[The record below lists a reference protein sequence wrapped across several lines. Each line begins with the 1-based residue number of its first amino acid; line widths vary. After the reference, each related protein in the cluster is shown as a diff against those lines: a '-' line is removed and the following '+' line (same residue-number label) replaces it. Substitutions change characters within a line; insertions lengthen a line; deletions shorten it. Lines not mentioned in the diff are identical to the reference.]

1 MEQII
6 EQAAAHSNGH
16 GPSPTLIKDLLV
28 FLIAAGILVPAM
40 RFMKIPT
47 VIGFM
52 LAGLA
57 LGPFALG
64 RLAQD
69 MPVLEFFSISSPEA
83 ALPFAELGVLFLLFL
98 LGVEFSFDRLWAL
111 RKVVVGAGGLQAGLS
126 AVAIAGVG
134 YAFGL
139 DVPVAMILGLALALS
154 STAIV
159 MQVLVESKRAAQPVG
174 RATLSVLL
182 FQDMLVAPILIFVG
196 FAGMKADANMAGV
209 LFDALIR
216 GLIAVAIIYAIGRFL
231 LGRVFHLAAVTG
243 GRDFLMA
250 LTLLTVVGAA
260 AITYS
265 AGLSLA
271 LGAFLAGLLVGETE
285 FKHQTEVDLEP
296 FKGLL
301 LGLFF
306 MTVGMSL
313 NLPEIGEHILW
324 ILLALVSLVAVKV
337 AIAYAACRF
346 FAGNH
351 TLSLEAA
358 LLLAPA
364 GEFAFVVLTA
374 AQAIQAV
381 PNDAA
386 TFVAAVAG
394 LSMLATPILGNLG
407 KRLATRQKSV
417 PGQLPPQMDYEHLTD
432 HVILAGYGRVG
443 QSIARLLAEEDAA
456 IIALDREPDKIR
468 LAREAGLH
476 AYVGDAARPEFLKA
490 AGVHRAA
497 MLIVTVDDADRAEA
511 MVRTALELRP
521 ELMILARAHD
531 GDHMIRLTAAGA
543 DHVVPEAIE
552 SGLQMVR
559 IALEVFG
566 YDTETVRARIAQAR
580 DEEYRRA

>member
-6 EQAAAHSNGH
+6 ENTAAGH

-40 RFMKIPT
+40 RWLKVPA
-47 VIGFM
+47 VIGFI

-69 MPVLEFFSISSPEA
+69 YPVLQFFSISSAEA

-98 LGVEFSFDRLWAL
+98 LGVEFSFEKLWAL
-111 RKVVVGAGGLQAGLS
+111 RRVVLGAGGLQSALS
-126 AVAIAGVG
+126 AVAIAGVAI
-134 YAFGL
+134 AFGL
-139 DVPVAMILGLALALS
+139 DLPVAMILGLALALS

-159 MQVLVESKRAAQPVG
+159 MQLLVEEKRAAQPVG
-174 RATLSVLL
+174 RAALGVLL
-182 FQDMLVAPILIFVG
+182 FQDILVAPILIFVG
-196 FAGMKADANMAGV
+196 FAALKTDANMAGV
-209 LFDALIR
+209 LLDALVR
-216 GLIAVAIIYAIGRFL
+216 GFIALVIIWAIGNYL
-231 LGRVFHLAAVTG
+231 LGSVFRLAAASG

-306 MTVGMSL
+306 ITVGMSL
-313 NLPEIGEHILW
+313 NLPVIAAQFGW
-324 ILLALVSLVAVKV
+324 IMLALAGLVAVKV
-337 AIAYAACRF
+337 VIAYAACRL

-351 TLSLEAA
+351 PLSLEAA
-358 LLLAPA
+358 MLLAPA
-364 GEFAFVVLTA
+364 GEFAFVILTA
-374 AQAIQAV
+374 ARAADAIPEAPAV
-381 PNDAA
+381 FAS
-386 TFVAAVAG
+386 AVAG
-394 LSMLATPILGNLG
+394 LSMLVTPLLGQLG
-407 KRLATRQKSV
+407 RRLAQRRA
-417 PGQLPPQMDYEHLTD
+417 GDRGLPQQMDLEHLTG

-443 QSIARLLAEEDAA
+443 QSIARLLADEEAA
-456 IIALDREPDKIR
+456 ILALDREPDKIR
-468 LAREAGLH
+468 IARKGGLH
-476 AYVGDAARPEFLKA
+476 AYVGDAARAEFLNA
-490 AGVHRAA
+490 TGIERAA
-497 MLIVTVDDADRAEA
+497 RLIVTVDDPERAEA
-511 MVRTALELRP
+511 MVRAALAIRP
-521 ELMILARAHD
+521 DLTVLARAHD
-531 GDHMIRLTAAGA
+531 GEHMARLTEAGA

-552 SGLQMVR
+552 SGLQMVQF
-559 IALEVFG
+559 ALEVFG
-566 YDTETVRARIAQAR
+566 YDTETVRDRIAQAR
-580 DEEYRRA
+580 DEEYRKA

>member
-6 EQAAAHSNGH
+6 ENTAAGH

-40 RFMKIPT
+40 RWLKVPA
-47 VIGFM
+47 VIGFI

-69 MPVLEFFSISSPEA
+69 YPVLQFFSISSAEA

-98 LGVEFSFDRLWAL
+98 LGVEFSFEKLWAL
-111 RKVVVGAGGLQAGLS
+111 RRVVLGAGGLQSALS
-126 AVAIAGVG
+126 AVAIAGVAI
-134 YAFGL
+134 AFGL
-139 DVPVAMILGLALALS
+139 DLPVAMILGFALALS

-159 MQVLVESKRAAQPVG
+159 MQLLVEEKRAAQPVG
-174 RATLSVLL
+174 RAALGVLL
-182 FQDMLVAPILIFVG
+182 FQDILVAPILIFVG
-196 FAGMKADANMAGV
+196 FAALKTDANMAGV
-209 LFDALIR
+209 LLDALVR
-216 GLIAVAIIYAIGRFL
+216 GFIALVIIWAIGNYL
-231 LGRVFHLAAVTG
+231 LGSVFRLAAASG

-306 MTVGMSL
+306 ITVGMSL
-313 NLPEIGEHILW
+313 NLPVIAAQFGW
-324 ILLALVSLVAVKV
+324 IMLALAGLVAVKV
-337 AIAYAACRF
+337 VIAYAACRL

-351 TLSLEAA
+351 PLSLEAA

-364 GEFAFVVLTA
+364 GEFAFVILTA
-374 AQAIQAV
+374 AQAADAIPEAPAV
-381 PNDAA
+381 FAS
-386 TFVAAVAG
+386 AVAG
-394 LSMLATPILGNLG
+394 LSMLLTPVLGQLG
-407 KRLATRQKSV
+407 RRLAQR
-417 PGQLPPQMDYEHLTD
+417 GAGDRGLPQQMDLEHLTG

-443 QSIARLLAEEDAA
+443 QSIARLLADEEAA
-456 IIALDREPDKIR
+456 ILALDREPAKIR
-468 LAREAGLH
+468 IARKDGLH
-476 AYVGDAARPEFLKA
+476 AYVGDAARAEFLNA
-490 AGVHRAA
+490 TGIERAA
-497 MLIVTVDDADRAEA
+497 MLIVTVDDPERAEA
-511 MVRTALELRP
+511 MVRAALAIRP
-521 ELMILARAHD
+521 DLTVLARAHD
-531 GDHMIRLTAAGA
+531 GEHMARLTEAGA

-552 SGLQMVR
+552 SGLQMVQF
-559 IALEVFG
+559 ALEVFG
-566 YDTETVRARIAQAR
+566 YDTETVRDRIAQAR
-580 DEEYRRA
+580 DEEYRKA

>member
-1 MEQII
+1 MEQVIDH
-6 EQAAAHSNGH
+6 AAAH

-40 RFMKIPT
+40 RFIRIPT

-64 RLAQD
+64 HLTD
-69 MPVLEFFSISSPEA
+69 EFPVLQYFSISSPES

-98 LGVEFSFDRLWAL
+98 LGVEFSFEKLWAL
-111 RKVVVGAGGLQAGLS
+111 RKVVVGTGGLQATVS
-126 AVAIAGVG
+126 AMVIAGVAV
-134 YAFGL
+134 AFGL
-139 DVPVAMILGLALALS
+139 DLPVAMILGLSLALS

-159 MQVLVESKRAAQPVG
+159 MQVLIEQKRAAQPVG
-174 RATLSVLL
+174 RAALGVLL
-182 FQDMLVAPILIFVG
+182 FQDIMVAPVLIFVG

-209 LFDALIR
+209 LLDALFR
-216 GLIAVAIIYAIGRFL
+216 GLIAIAIIWAIGRYL
-231 LGRVFHLAAVTG
+231 LGRIFRLAAAAG

-313 NLPEIGEHILW
+313 DLPVIADQIGW
-324 ILLALVSLVAVKV
+324 ILLALVALIAVKFAV
-337 AIAYAACRF
+337 AYAACRL

-351 TLSLEAA
+351 ALSLEAA
-358 LLLAPA
+358 LLLASA
-364 GEFAFVVLTA
+364 GEFAFVVLTSA
-374 AQAIQAV
+374 RAIDAV
-381 PNDAA
+381 PGDVV
-386 TFVAAVAG
+386 TFASAVAG
-394 LSMLATPILGNLG
+394 LSML
-407 KRLATRQKSV
+407 LA
-417 PGQLPPQMDYEHLTD
+417 PLLGQLGRHLAKGKKAAESDEPPMMDLEHLTN

-443 QSIARLLAEEDAA
+443 QSIARLLVDEDAA
-456 IIALDREPDKIR
+456 IVAIDREPDKIR
-468 LAREAGLH
+468 MARKAGVH
-476 AYVGDAARPEFLKA
+476 AYVGDAARAEFLTA
-490 AGVHRAA
+490 TGITRAA
-497 MLIVTVDDADRAEA
+497 MLIVTVDDPDRAEA
-511 MVRTALELRP
+511 MVRCALELCP
-521 ELMILARAHD
+521 GLTILARAHD
-531 GDHMIRLTAAGA
+531 GNHMVKLSEAGA
-543 DHVVPEAIE
+543 GYVVPEAIE

-559 IALEVFG
+559 IALEIFG
-566 YDTETVRARIAQAR
+566 YDTETVRSRIAQAR

>member
-1 MEQII
+1 MEQVI
-6 EQAAAHSNGH
+6 EQAAEVASH
-16 GPSPTLIKDLLV
+16 GPSHTLIKDLLV

-40 RFMKIPT
+40 RFIRIPT
-47 VIGFM
+47 VIAFM
-52 LAGLA
+52 VAGLA

-64 RLAQD
+64 RLAQET
-69 MPVLEFFSISSPEA
+69 PVLEYFSISSPEA

-98 LGVEFSFDRLWAL
+98 LGVEFSFEKLWAL

-126 AVAIAGVG
+126 ALVIAGVG
-134 YAFGL
+134 LGFGL
-139 DVPVAMILGLALALS
+139 DLPVAMIIGLALALS

-174 RATLSVLL
+174 RATLGVLL

-196 FAGMKADANMAGV
+196 FAAMKTEANMGGV
-209 LFDALIR
+209 LLDALVR
-216 GLIAVAIIYAIGRFL
+216 GLIAVAVIYALGRFA
-231 LGRVFHLAAVTG
+231 LGRVFHLAAMSG

-313 NLPEIGEHILW
+313 NLTAIALHIGW
-324 ILLALVSLVAVKV
+324 IFAAVTALVVFKV
-337 AIAYAACRF
+337 AIAYLACRL
-346 FAGNH
+346 FAGAH
-351 TLSLEAA
+351 ALSLEAA

-374 AQAIQAV
+374 AQAGQAL
-381 PNDAA
+381 PTD
-386 TFVAAVAG
+386 VAIFASAVAG
-394 LSMLATPILGNLG
+394 LSMLLTPLLGQLG
-407 KRLATRQKSV
+407 LRLARRQKTG
-417 PGQLPPQMDYEHLTD
+417 PGSLPPQMDFSELQG

-443 QSIARLLAEEDAA
+443 QSVARLLAEEDAA
-456 IIALDREPDKIR
+456 LLALDREPDKIK
-468 LAREAGLH
+468 LARAAGLH
-476 AYVGDAARPEFLKA
+476 AYVADAARAEFLRA
-490 AGVHRAA
+490 AGIEEAA
-497 MLIVTVDDADRAEA
+497 MLIVTVDDAARAEQ
-511 MVRTALELRP
+511 MVRAALELRP
-521 ELMILARAHD
+521 DLLVLARAHD
-531 GDHMIRLTAAGA
+531 GDHMVRLVAAGA

-552 SGLQMVR
+552 SGLQMAR

-566 YDTETVRARIAQAR
+566 YDTETVRDRIAVAR

>member
-6 EQAAAHSNGH
+6 ENTAAGH

-40 RFMKIPT
+40 RWMKVPA
-47 VIGFM
+47 VIGFI

-69 MPVLEFFSISSPEA
+69 YPVLQFFSISSAEA

-98 LGVEFSFDRLWAL
+98 LGVEFSFEKLWAL
-111 RKVVVGAGGLQAGLS
+111 RRVVLGAGGLQSALS
-126 AVAIAGVG
+126 AIAIAGVAV
-134 YAFGL
+134 AFGL
-139 DVPVAMILGLALALS
+139 DLPVAMILGFALALS

-159 MQVLVESKRAAQPVG
+159 MQLLVEEKRAAQPVG
-174 RATLSVLL
+174 RAALGVLL
-182 FQDMLVAPILIFVG
+182 FQDILVAPILIFVG
-196 FAGMKADANMAGV
+196 FAALKTDAHMAGV
-209 LFDALIR
+209 LLDALVR
-216 GLIAVAIIYAIGRFL
+216 GFIALVIIWAIGNYL
-231 LGRVFHLAAVTG
+231 LGSVFRLAAASG

-313 NLPEIGEHILW
+313 DLPVIAAQFGW
-324 ILLALVSLVAVKV
+324 ILLALAALVAVKV
-337 AIAYAACRF
+337 AIAYAACRL

-351 TLSLEAA
+351 PLSLEAA

-364 GEFAFVVLTA
+364 GEFAFVILTA
-374 AQAIQAV
+374 ARAADAMPEAPAV
-381 PNDAA
+381 FAS
-386 TFVAAVAG
+386 AVAG
-394 LSMLATPILGNLG
+394 LSMLLTPLLGQLG
-407 KRLATRQKSV
+407 RHLATRR
-417 PGQLPPQMDYEHLTD
+417 GGEGGLPQQMDLEHLTG

-443 QSIARLLAEEDAA
+443 QSIARLLAEEEAA
-456 IIALDREPDKIR
+456 ILALDREPEKIR
-468 LAREAGLH
+468 IARKDGLH
-476 AYVGDAARPEFLKA
+476 AYVGDAARAEFLNA
-490 AGVHRAA
+490 TGIERAA
-497 MLIVTVDDADRAEA
+497 MLIVTVDDPERAEA
-511 MVRTALELRP
+511 MVRAALAIRP
-521 ELMILARAHD
+521 DLTVLARAHD
-531 GDHMIRLTAAGA
+531 GEHMARLTEAGA

-552 SGLQMVR
+552 SGLQMVQF
-559 IALEVFG
+559 ALEVFG
-566 YDTETVRARIAQAR
+566 YDTETVRDRIAQAR
-580 DEEYRRA
+580 DEEYRKA

>member
-1 MEQII
+1 MEHVV
-6 EQAAAHSNGH
+6 EQAAH

-40 RFMKIPT
+40 RFIKIPT
-47 VIGFM
+47 VIAFM

-64 RLAQD
+64 LLAVETPALQY
-69 MPVLEFFSISSPEA
+69 FSISSAQA

-98 LGVEFSFDRLWAL
+98 LGVEFSFERLWAL

-126 AVAIAGVG
+126 AVAIAGAG
-134 YAFGL
+134 IFFGL
-139 DVPVAMILGLALALS
+139 DLPVAMILGFALALS

-174 RATLSVLL
+174 RATLGVLL

-196 FAGMKADANMAGV
+196 FTAMKTEANMAGV
-209 LFDALIR
+209 LVDALFR
-216 GLIAVAIIYAIGRFL
+216 GLIAVGVIYLIGRFL
-231 LGRVFHLAAVTG
+231 LGRVFHLAAISG

-313 NLPEIGEHILW
+313 NIAVILQQIGW
-324 ILLALVSLVAVKV
+324 ILLALAALVLVKLV
-337 AIAYAACRF
+337 IAYLACRF
-346 FAGNH
+346 FAGGH
-351 TLSLEAA
+351 MLSLEAA

-374 AQAIQAV
+374 AQAGQVVAPEEI
-381 PNDAA
+381 
-386 TFVAAVAG
+386 TFVSAVAG
-394 LSMLATPILGNLG
+394 LSMMLTPLLGQLG
-407 KRLATRQKSV
+407 KRLAKRPKA
-417 PGQLPPQMDYEHLTD
+417 GDGNLPPQMDFNELTG

-443 QSIARLLAEEDAA
+443 QSVARLLADEDAA
-456 IIALDREPDKIR
+456 LLALDREPDKIK
-468 LAREAGLH
+468 LARIAGLH
-476 AYVGDAARPEFLKA
+476 AYVADAARPEFLRA
-490 AGVHRAA
+490 AGIENAA

-511 MVRTALELRP
+511 MVRCALEIRP
-521 ELMILARAHD
+521 DLTILARAHD
-531 GDHMIRLTAAGA
+531 GDHMVRLTTAGA

-566 YDTETVRARIAQAR
+566 YDTETVRDRIAVAR

>member
-6 EQAAAHSNGH
+6 ENTTAGH

-40 RFMKIPT
+40 RWLKVPA
-47 VIGFM
+47 VIGFI

-69 MPVLEFFSISSPEA
+69 TPVLEFFSISSAEA

-98 LGVEFSFDRLWAL
+98 LGVEFSFEKLWAL
-111 RKVVVGAGGLQAGLS
+111 RRVVLGAGGLQSALS
-126 AVAIAGVG
+126 AVAVAGV
-134 YAFGL
+134 AIAVGL
-139 DVPVAMILGLALALS
+139 DLPVAMILGLALALS

-159 MQVLVESKRAAQPVG
+159 MQLLVEEKRAAQPVG
-174 RATLSVLL
+174 RAALGVLL
-182 FQDMLVAPILIFVG
+182 FQDILVAPILIFVG
-196 FAGMKADANMAGV
+196 FAALKTDANMAGV
-209 LFDALIR
+209 LLDALVR
-216 GLIAVAIIYAIGRFL
+216 GFIALVIIWAIGNYL
-231 LGRVFHLAAVTG
+231 LGSVFRLAAASG

-306 MTVGMSL
+306 ITVGMSL
-313 NLPEIGEHILW
+313 NLPVIAAQFGW
-324 ILLALVSLVAVKV
+324 IMLALTALVAVKV
-337 AIAYAACRF
+337 VIAYAACRL

-351 TLSLEAA
+351 PLSLEAA

-364 GEFAFVVLTA
+364 GEFAFVILTA
-374 AQAIQAV
+374 ARAADAIPEAPAV
-381 PNDAA
+381 FAS
-386 TFVAAVAG
+386 AVAG
-394 LSMLATPILGNLG
+394 LSMLLTPLLGQLG
-407 KRLATRQKSV
+407 RRLAHRRGGES
-417 PGQLPPQMDYEHLTD
+417 GLPQQMDLEHLTG

-443 QSIARLLAEEDAA
+443 QSVARLLAGEQAA
-456 IIALDREPDKIR
+456 ILALDREPDKIR
-468 LAREAGLH
+468 IARKDGLH
-476 AYVGDAARPEFLKA
+476 AYVGDAARAEFLNA
-490 AGVHRAA
+490 SGIARAA
-497 MLIVTVDDADRAEA
+497 MLIVTVDDPERAEA
-511 MVRTALELRP
+511 MVRAALAVRP
-521 ELMILARAHD
+521 DLTVLARAHD
-531 GDHMIRLTAAGA
+531 GEHMARLTEAGA
-543 DHVVPEAIE
+543 NHVVPEAIE
-552 SGLQMVR
+552 SGLQMVQF
-559 IALEVFG
+559 ALEVFG
-566 YDTETVRARIAQAR
+566 YDTETVRDRIAQAR
-580 DEEYRRA
+580 DEEYRKA

>member
-1 MEQII
+1 MEQVIDHTV
-6 EQAAAHSNGH
+6 AH

-40 RFMKIPT
+40 RFIRIPT

-64 RLAQD
+64 HLTD
-69 MPVLEFFSISSPEA
+69 EFPVLQFFSISSPEA

-98 LGVEFSFDRLWAL
+98 LGVEFSFEKLWAL
-111 RKVVVGAGGLQAGLS
+111 RKVVVGTGGLQAVVS
-126 AVAIAGVG
+126 AMVIAGVAV
-134 YAFGL
+134 AFGL
-139 DVPVAMILGLALALS
+139 DIPVAMILGLALALS

-159 MQVLVESKRAAQPVG
+159 MQVLIEQKRAAQPVG
-174 RATLSVLL
+174 RAALGVLL
-182 FQDMLVAPILIFVG
+182 FQDIMVAPILIFVG

-216 GLIAVAIIYAIGRFL
+216 GLIAIVIIWAIGRYL
-231 LGRVFHLAAVTG
+231 LGRIFRLAAAAG

-313 NLPEIGEHILW
+313 DLPVITGQIGW
-324 ILLALVSLVAVKV
+324 ILLALVALIAVKF
-337 AIAYAACRF
+337 AIAYAACRL

-351 TLSLEAA
+351 ALSLETA
-358 LLLAPA
+358 LLLASA
-364 GEFAFVVLTA
+364 GEFAFVVLTSA
-374 AQAIQAV
+374 RAINAV
-381 PNDAA
+381 PGDVV
-386 TFVAAVAG
+386 TFASAVAG
-394 LSMLATPILGNLG
+394 LSMMLAPLL
-407 KRLATRQKSV
+407 
-417 PGQLPPQMDYEHLTD
+417 GQLGRKLAKGKKPVEDDAAPMMDLEHLTG

-443 QSIARLLAEEDAA
+443 QSIARLLVDEDALIVA
-456 IIALDREPDKIR
+456 IDREPDKIR
-468 LAREAGLH
+468 MARKAGVH
-476 AYVGDAARPEFLKA
+476 AYVGDAARAEFLTA
-490 AGVHRAA
+490 TGVTRAA
-497 MLIVTVDDADRAEA
+497 MLIVTVDDPDRAEA
-511 MVRTALELRP
+511 MVRTALELCP
-521 ELMILARAHD
+521 GLTILARAHD
-531 GDHMIRLTAAGA
+531 GDHMVRLDEAGA
-543 DHVVPEAIE
+543 GYVVPEAIE

-559 IALEVFG
+559 IALEIFG

>member
-6 EQAAAHSNGH
+6 ENTTAGH

-40 RFMKIPT
+40 RWLKVPA
-47 VIGFM
+47 VIGFI

-69 MPVLEFFSISSPEA
+69 TPVLEFFSISSAEA

-98 LGVEFSFDRLWAL
+98 LGVEFSFEKLWAL
-111 RKVVVGAGGLQAGLS
+111 RRVVLGAGGLQSALS
-126 AVAIAGVG
+126 AVAVAGV
-134 YAFGL
+134 AIAVGL
-139 DVPVAMILGLALALS
+139 DLPVAMILGLALALS

-159 MQVLVESKRAAQPVG
+159 MQLLVEEKRAAQPVG
-174 RATLSVLL
+174 RAALGVLL
-182 FQDMLVAPILIFVG
+182 FQDILVAPILIFVG
-196 FAGMKADANMAGV
+196 FAALKTDANMAGV
-209 LFDALIR
+209 LLDALVR
-216 GLIAVAIIYAIGRFL
+216 GFIALVIIWAIGNYL
-231 LGRVFHLAAVTG
+231 LGSVFRLAAASG

-306 MTVGMSL
+306 ITVGMSL
-313 NLPEIGEHILW
+313 NLPVIAAQFGW
-324 ILLALVSLVAVKV
+324 IMLALTALVAVKV
-337 AIAYAACRF
+337 VIAYAACRL

-351 TLSLEAA
+351 PLSLEAA

-364 GEFAFVVLTA
+364 GEFAFVILTA
-374 AQAIQAV
+374 ARAADAIPEAPAV
-381 PNDAA
+381 FAS
-386 TFVAAVAG
+386 AVAG
-394 LSMLATPILGNLG
+394 LSMLLTPLLGQLG
-407 KRLATRQKSV
+407 RRLAHRRGGES
-417 PGQLPPQMDYEHLTD
+417 GLPQQMDLEHLTG

-443 QSIARLLAEEDAA
+443 QSVARLLADEEAA
-456 IIALDREPDKIR
+456 ILALDREPDKIR
-468 LAREAGLH
+468 IARKDGLH
-476 AYVGDAARPEFLKA
+476 AYVGDAARAEFLNA
-490 AGVHRAA
+490 SGIARAA
-497 MLIVTVDDADRAEA
+497 MLIVTVDDPERAEA
-511 MVRTALELRP
+511 MVRAALAVRP
-521 ELMILARAHD
+521 DLTVLARAHD
-531 GDHMIRLTAAGA
+531 GEHMARLTEAGA
-543 DHVVPEAIE
+543 NHVVPEAIE
-552 SGLQMVR
+552 SGLQMVQF
-559 IALEVFG
+559 ALEVFG
-566 YDTETVRARIAQAR
+566 YDTETVRDRIAQAR
-580 DEEYRRA
+580 DEEYRKA

>member
-1 MEQII
+1 MEQVIDH
-6 EQAAAHSNGH
+6 ASNGH
-16 GPSPTLIKDLLV
+16 GPSPVLIKDLLV
-28 FLIAAGILVPAM
+28 FLIATGILVPAM
-40 RFMKIPT
+40 RFIKIPT
-47 VIGFM
+47 VIAFM
-52 LAGLA
+52 VAGLA

-64 RLAQD
+64 RLALD
-69 MPVLEFFSISSPEA
+69 MPLLEFFSISSPEA

-98 LGVEFSFDRLWAL
+98 LGVEFSFAKLWAL
-111 RKVVVGAGGLQAGLS
+111 RKVVVGAGGGQAVIS
-126 AVAIAGVG
+126 AVAIAGAG
-134 YAFGL
+134 LAFGL
-139 DVPVAMILGLALALS
+139 DLPVAMILGLALALS

-159 MQVLVESKRAAQPVG
+159 MQVLIESKRAAQPVG
-174 RATLSVLL
+174 RATLGVLL
-182 FQDMLVAPILIFVG
+182 FQDIMVAPILIFVG

-209 LFDALIR
+209 LVDALVR
-216 GLIAVAIIYAIGRFL
+216 GLIAIAVIWAIGHYL
-231 LGRVFHLAAVTG
+231 LGRVFRLAAASG

-313 NLPEIGEHILW
+313 DLPMIASQIVW
-324 ILLALVSLVAVKV
+324 ILAALSALVAVK
-337 AIAYAACRF
+337 ALIAYVACRL

-351 TLSLEAA
+351 PLSLEAA

-374 AQAIQAV
+374 ARAADAV
-381 PNDAA
+381 PAEIA
-386 TFVAAVAG
+386 TFASAVAG
-394 LSMLATPILGNLG
+394 LSMLLTPLLGQLAR
-407 KRLATRQKSV
+407 RLARGKTAD
-417 PGQLPPQMDYEHLTD
+417 GELPPMMDLDHLTD

-443 QSIARLLAEEDAA
+443 QSIARLLVNEEAA
-456 IIALDREPDKIR
+456 IVAIDREPDKIR
-468 LAREAGLH
+468 MARKAGVH

-490 AGVHRAA
+490 TGISRAA
-497 MLIVTVDDADRAEA
+497 MLIITVDDPDRAEA
-511 MVRTALELRP
+511 MVRCALELRP
-521 ELMILARAHD
+521 DLTILARAHD
-531 GDHMIRLTAAGA
+531 GDHMIRLSAAGA

-552 SGLQMVR
+552 SGLQLVR
-559 IALEVFG
+559 IALEIFG
-566 YDTETVRARIAQAR
+566 YDQETVRTRIGQAR

>member
-1 MEQII
+1 
-6 EQAAAHSNGH
+6 
-16 GPSPTLIKDLLV
+16 
-28 FLIAAGILVPAM
+28 M
-40 RFMKIPT
+40 RWMRVPT
-47 VIGFM
+47 VIAFM

-64 RLAQD
+64 
-69 MPVLEFFSISSPEA
+69 VLVEKWPALEYFSISSPEA

-111 RKVVVGAGGLQAGLS
+111 RRVVVGAGGLQALVS
-126 AVAIAGVG
+126 AIAIALAGL
-134 YAFGL
+134 AFGL
-139 DVPVAMILGLALALS
+139 DLPVAMIFGLALALS

-174 RATLSVLL
+174 GATLGVLL
-182 FQDMLVAPILIFVG
+182 FQDILVAPILIFVG
-196 FAGMKADANMAGV
+196 FVAMKSEANMAGI

-216 GLIAVAIIYAIGRFL
+216 GLIAIAVIYAIGRFL
-231 LGRVFHLAAVTG
+231 LGRVFHLAAASG

-313 NLPEIGEHILW
+313 NLPEIADNIVW
-324 ILLALVSLVAVKV
+324 ILAALVALIAVKV

-346 FAGNH
+346 FAGPH
-351 TLSLEAA
+351 SLSLEAA

-374 AQAIQAV
+374 AQASQAV

-394 LSMLATPILGNLG
+394 LSMMLTPLLGHLG
-407 KRLATRQKSV
+407 RRLAARQKTV
-417 PGQLPPQMDYEHLTD
+417 PGQPPVQMDFEHLTG
-432 HVILAGYGRVG
+432 HIILAGYGRVG
-443 QSIARLLAEEDAA
+443 QSVARLLVEEEAA
-456 IIALDREPDKIR
+456 IMAVDREPDKIR

-476 AYVGDAARPEFLKA
+476 AYVGDAARAEFLNA
-490 AGVHRAA
+490 AGIHRAA
-497 MLIVTVDDADRAEA
+497 MLIITVDDAARAET

-521 ELMILARAHD
+521 DITIVARAHD
-531 GDHMIRLTAAGA
+531 GDHMVRLSNAGA
-543 DHVVPEAIE
+543 DHVIPEAIE

-559 IALEVFG
+559 VALEVFG
-566 YDTETVRARIAQAR
+566 YDTETVRSRIAHAR

>member
-1 MEQII
+1 MEQVIDHV
-6 EQAAAHSNGH
+6 AAEVAH

-40 RFMKIPT
+40 RFIRIPT
-47 VIGFM
+47 VIAFM
-52 LAGLA
+52 VAGLA

-69 MPVLEFFSISSPEA
+69 MPVLEYFSISSPEA

-111 RKVVVGAGGLQAGLS
+111 RRVVVGAGGLQAGIS
-126 AVAIAGVG
+126 AIAIAGVG
-134 YAFGL
+134 FAFGL
-139 DVPVAMILGLALALS
+139 DLPVAMILGLALALS

-159 MQVLVESKRAAQPVG
+159 MQVLVESKRAAKPVG
-174 RATLSVLL
+174 RATLGVLL
-182 FQDMLVAPILIFVG
+182 FQDILVAPILIFVG
-196 FAGMKADANMAGV
+196 FAAMKSEANMAGV
-209 LFDALIR
+209 LIDALVR
-216 GLIAVAIIYAIGRFL
+216 GLIAIGVIYVIGRFA
-231 LGRVFHLAAVTG
+231 LGRVFHLAAISG

-313 NLPEIGEHILW
+313 NLPDIAGNILW
-324 ILLALVSLVAVKV
+324 VMAALIALVAVKV

-346 FAGNH
+346 FAGPH
-351 TLSLEAA
+351 TLSIEAA

-374 AQAIQAV
+374 AQAGRAIPTDV
-381 PNDAA
+381 A
-386 TFVAAVAG
+386 TFASAVAG
-394 LSMLATPILGNLG
+394 LSMLLTPMLGHYG
-407 KRLATRQKSV
+407 RRLAMQSKTQ
-417 PGQLPPQMDYEHLTD
+417 PGPLPPQMDASELTD
-432 HVILAGYGRVG
+432 HIILAGYGRVG
-443 QSIARLLAEEDAA
+443 QSIARLLAEEEAA
-456 IIALDREPDKIR
+456 ILALDREPDKIR
-468 LAREAGLH
+468 MAREAGIH
-476 AYVGDAARPEFLKA
+476 AYVADAARPEFLRA
-490 AGVHRAA
+490 AGIHTAS
-497 MLIVTVDDADRAEA
+497 MLIVTVDDAARAEQ
-511 MVRTALELRP
+511 MVRAALELRP
-521 ELMILARAHD
+521 DLTILARAHD
-531 GDHMIRLTAAGA
+531 GDHMVRLSSAGA
-543 DHVVPEAIE
+543 DYVVPEAIE

>member
-6 EQAAAHSNGH
+6 ENTTAGH

-40 RFMKIPT
+40 RWLKVPA
-47 VIGFM
+47 VIGFI

-69 MPVLEFFSISSPEA
+69 TPVLEFFSISSAEA

-98 LGVEFSFDRLWAL
+98 LGVEFSFEKLWAL
-111 RKVVVGAGGLQAGLS
+111 RRVVLGAGGLQSALS
-126 AVAIAGVG
+126 AVAVAGV
-134 YAFGL
+134 AIAVGL
-139 DVPVAMILGLALALS
+139 DLPVAMILGLALALS

-159 MQVLVESKRAAQPVG
+159 MQLLVEEKRAAQPVG
-174 RATLSVLL
+174 RAALGVLL
-182 FQDMLVAPILIFVG
+182 FQDILVAPILIFVG
-196 FAGMKADANMAGV
+196 FAALKTDANMAGV
-209 LFDALIR
+209 LLDALVR
-216 GLIAVAIIYAIGRFL
+216 GFIALVIIWAIGNYL
-231 LGRVFHLAAVTG
+231 LGSVFRLAAASG

-306 MTVGMSL
+306 ITVGMSL
-313 NLPEIGEHILW
+313 NLPVIAAQFGW
-324 ILLALVSLVAVKV
+324 IMLALTALVAVKV
-337 AIAYAACRF
+337 VIAYAACRL

-351 TLSLEAA
+351 PLSVEAA

-364 GEFAFVVLTA
+364 GEFAFVILTA
-374 AQAIQAV
+374 ARAADAIPEAPAV
-381 PNDAA
+381 FAS
-386 TFVAAVAG
+386 AVAG
-394 LSMLATPILGNLG
+394 LSMLLTPLLGQLG
-407 KRLATRQKSV
+407 RRLAHRRGGES
-417 PGQLPPQMDYEHLTD
+417 GLPQQMDLEHLTG

-443 QSIARLLAEEDAA
+443 QSVARLLAGEEAA
-456 IIALDREPDKIR
+456 ILALDREPDKIR
-468 LAREAGLH
+468 IARKDGLH
-476 AYVGDAARPEFLKA
+476 AYVGDAARAEFLNA
-490 AGVHRAA
+490 SGIARAA
-497 MLIVTVDDADRAEA
+497 MLIVTVDDPERAEA
-511 MVRTALELRP
+511 MVRAALAVRP
-521 ELMILARAHD
+521 DLTVLARAHD
-531 GDHMIRLTAAGA
+531 GEHMARLTEAGA
-543 DHVVPEAIE
+543 NHVVPEAIE
-552 SGLQMVR
+552 SGLQMVQF
-559 IALEVFG
+559 ALEVFG
-566 YDTETVRARIAQAR
+566 YDTETVRDRIAQAR
-580 DEEYRRA
+580 DEEYRKA